1 MASLFAA
8 EYQYYWAAVLA
19 FVLFL
24 PVRRLIWV
32 LMVRR
37 AERKGETSDVERRR
51 LRLRAGAT
59 AILLCF
65 VFSFFYTA
73 TLFGGVP

>member
-19 FVLFL
+19 LVLFL

-65 VFSFFYTA
+65 VFSFLYTA